1 MNEYRLWYYR
11 DMADKAIKAL
21 EKNNIKGYYVE
32 DVVSARKLVLDL
44 IPQGSS
50 IGLGGS
56 MTLNELDLIKEF
68 RTDRYALY
76 DRYKEGAP
84 PEEIEEAKRKALL
97 ADVFVTGTNALTL
110 DGYLVNVDGNGN
122 RVAAM
127 IYGPKK
133 VIVVTGVNKIVK
145 DVKAG
150 IKRCKEV
157 AAVMNARR
165 FNTVPEEISN
175 CTVII
180 GKQPVDRMH
189 VVIIGEVLGF

>member
-1 MNEYRLWYYR
+1 
-11 DMADKAIKAL
+11 MANKVIRAL
-21 EKNNIKGYYVE
+21 EKNNIKGYYVK
-32 DVVSARKLVLDL
+32 DIASARKLVLDL
-44 IPQGSS
+44 IPEGSS

-68 RTDRYALY
+68 RSSKYVLY
-76 DRYKEGAP
+76 DRYKEGAS
-84 PEEIEEAKRKALL
+84 PEEIENAKRNALL
-97 ADVFVTGTNALTL
+97 ADVFVTGTNAVTL
-110 DGYLVNVDGNGN
+110 DGHLINIDGNGN

-133 VIVVTGVNKIVK
+133 VIVVTGINKVVSDI
-145 DVKAG
+145 DAG

-165 FNTVPEEISN
+165 FNTTPENISN

-180 GKQPVDRMH
+180 GKQPIDRMH